1 MTKDKKQRKSH
12 HGAVGLKEPLYH
24 WIRRFHRFMHSCA
37 LCSRLSSVFCFPVVS
52 GVKGFCC
59 SGDDDLSTSEI
70 REGRWLGRRPRR
82 KELVGRR
89 LACHGL
95 GMWVVGGLL
104 CKLEVRHFLVLHRS
118 RTKRST
124 EVMLLFLAIH
134 SAADRVKSGVQ

>member
-1 MTKDKKQRKSH
+1 VAGEKAKEE
-12 HGAVGLKEPLYH
+12 GA
-24 WIRRFHRFMHSCA
+24 R
-37 LCSRLSSVFCFPVVS
+37 
-52 GVKGFCC
+52 
-59 SGDDDLSTSEI
+59 
-70 REGRWLGRRPRR
+70 
-82 KELVGRR
+82 GRR